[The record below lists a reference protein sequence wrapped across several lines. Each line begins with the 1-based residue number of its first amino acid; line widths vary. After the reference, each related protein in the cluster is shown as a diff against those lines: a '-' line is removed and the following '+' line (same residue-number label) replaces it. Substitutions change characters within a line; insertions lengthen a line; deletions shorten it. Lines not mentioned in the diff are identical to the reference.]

1 VKICLNDIEP
11 KNNKSEF
18 KMSEI
23 IFHMLFGLVLM
34 GIPYIGSDDNQKRLL
49 RDKIKKSGRL
59 SLSSSERKL
68 AVKYGLIR

>member
-1 VKICLNDIEP
+1 
-11 KNNKSEF
+11 
-18 KMSEI
+18 MSEI

-34 GIPYIGSDDNQKRLL
+34 GIPFIGSDDKQKRLL

>member
-1 VKICLNDIEP
+1 
-11 KNNKSEF
+11 
-18 KMSEI
+18 MSEI

-34 GIPYIGSDDNQKRLL
+34 GIPFIGSDDTKRLL
-49 RDKIKKSGRL
+49 REKIKTSGRL